1 MAGKWQLKDHEA
13 EQRLF
18 SRRLAVAGVLVIL
31 LFSALIFK
39 LVNLQISQIDYFSA
53 RSDGNR
59 LHSQYVSPARGLIFD
74 RNGELLADNQPIF
87 NLNVVRE
94 QVEDMDTT
102 LKFLSTLISLTDEDI
117 EQFDTRLR
125 RNRVPFS
132 SVPLRYVLT
141 EEERSRIA
149 VNSHKLSG
157 IIIEPEFVRHYP
169 LAELTAHSVGYVSEI
184 NREELDSLSEAERE
198 NYGGTNH
205 IGKTGIERTYEDLL
219 HGNVGY
225 EIAEK
230 NNRGQVMRTLNRT
243 DPIAGKNI
251 TLHLDSQLQIAA
263 ERALG
268 DFRGAIVAIEP
279 STGGILAMVSK
290 PGFDPNLF
298 VTGISSKDYSV
309 LVTDEINTPLFDRT
323 TNPYPP
329 GSTVKPFL
337 GLGGLQTGLVDY
349 DFTIEDPG
357 YFRLPGVSYRWGDY
371 TLRTAARGGHGHT
384 DLQKAIFQSCDTFF
398 YDLGNRMGI
407 DTMHEFMSLFGFGQ
421 NFALDIAY
429 ARTGVLPSRDWKR
442 ASRGEP
448 WYPGDTIN
456 SSIGQGFMWA
466 TPLQLA
472 TAVAIIANEGKAVQP
487 RMLKEVEGEPFQPI
501 IENPVPD
508 IVLNDPDYWRYM
520 EEAMTMVV
528 HRPFN
533 NDQFRDYGT
542 AYEAIA
548 QADRDMPYK
557 MAGKSG
563 SAQVVG
569 ISQDISQNTDIILSD
584 LNKDHGLFISFAPAE
599 NPHIEPQIAVAVFV
613 ENGEHG
619 SSVAGPIAKQI
630 IDAYLLDIL
639 QIDFAALEG
648 AEGSPLVSQIDE

>member
-39 LVNLQISQIDYFSA
+39 LVNLQISQFDYFSA

-569 ISQDISQNTDIILSD
+569 ISQEILQNTDIVLSD

-648 AEGSPLVSQIDE
+648 AEDSTLVSQIDE